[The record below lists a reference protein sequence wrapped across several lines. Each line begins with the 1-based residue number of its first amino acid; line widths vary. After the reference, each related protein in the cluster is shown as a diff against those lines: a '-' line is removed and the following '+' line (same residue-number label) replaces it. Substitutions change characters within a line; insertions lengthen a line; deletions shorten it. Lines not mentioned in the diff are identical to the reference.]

1 MMADIALMKMAETLL
16 PTKFDLPWASITFDL
31 IVKLVIEFAKIRG
44 TVTQFD
50 YILVR
55 IYDAR

>member
-1 MMADIALMKMAETLL
+1 MADIAWMKMAETLIQ
-16 PTKFDLPWASITFDL
+16 TKSDLPWVSITFDL
-31 IVKLVIEFAKIRG
+31 IVKLVIEFAKIRC

-55 IYDAR
+55 IYDSH